1 MTLGRLA
8 WRGLAFHWRSH
19 AAVGAG
25 VAVSTAVL
33 VGALLV
39 GDAVRGSLHRIAL
52 QRLGEVEHAVES
64 GETMV
69 RTELAGELAGD
80 LGARVAPVLR
90 LAGTASSDDGR
101 LVVGQVQVLGVDAR
115 FWDLGRA
122 PDPLV
127 GGPGRA
133 VVNRR
138 LAAHLALQPGAEL
151 VLRVGR
157 PDTMP
162 GELPLT
168 WSARQTVPFRV
179 EVAAVADDDR
189 LGRFSL
195 DVSQLAPDTVFLPID
210 DLGRQADAA
219 GRANL
224 LLVAPGSQGAVPLP
238 ELERALRR
246 RFSLADAGL
255 SLRST
260 KAGALQ
266 LESGRV
272 FLAPPAERAGLAASP
287 AARGVLT
294 YFVTSIESA
303 GGRTPYSFVAAPGPP
318 LAPPS
323 LGDDE
328 IVLTDWLARD
338 LGAAVGDRIELTYL
352 LPTSGTRLEERRT
365 GLRVHSVT
373 PLAGAADPDLA
384 PHLPGLT
391 DSDACGGWDPSFP
404 VDLRRV
410 RPADEAYWQAYRTA
424 PKAFVTLAT
433 ARRLWGTRFGE
444 ATAVRF
450 PGGERPDH
458 LAAAITAGLDPATL
472 GVRCRPV
479 RQEGLTAAAGG
490 VDFGLLFLGLS
501 AFLLAAALVLGVLL
515 HALAVARRRLEWD
528 ALLAL
533 GFPARVVG
541 RLVLLEGTGV
551 AVGGILAGCAAA
563 VGVARLTILALGSV
577 WHDAVASTP
586 LTFAVQPRTILVG
599 AGVSLA
605 MSVVAMALTARRL
618 TRSSRPLLATPRP
631 RHRRPLWPGALA
643 AAGLVAALAVAWAG
657 HGRDREGAIAA
668 WAGGVLALGACLTGV
683 AAVLAAASG
692 SIPTSAA
699 RLGLRRVAHRPGR
712 TLALAGVLASGVLVV
727 VVVGVS
733 RGRGPGDP
741 AARGSGTGGFAFLAG
756 TTLPVRHDLNDPAGR
771 LALGL
776 PERWPASVVPLR
788 SRAGDDASC
797 LNLNRV
803 REPRVLG
810 VDPASLHSRGAFSFS
825 AWLSPP
831 LAARGWLAL
840 DAELPDGAVP
850 AVADASTIAWGLG
863 SQLGEVVTIPDERG
877 QALRL
882 RLVGALDGSILQ
894 GSLVIGEAAFLRHFP
909 SAAGYRALLVDAPE
923 AARGE
928 VEGALRQA
936 LRDHGVELRP
946 TAAVLAEGRA
956 VEDTYIAIFLALGG
970 LGLAL
975 GTAGFAALAA
985 RELLQRQGE
994 LACLRAIGFPRRSLT
1009 LLVLGE
1015 HAGILVAGLASGA
1028 VAGVIAAL
1036 PSVLGTTA
1044 RFPAISL
1051 AWPLAAASVL
1061 GLGATAAVTRLAM
1074 RGDPVRGLRQE

>member
-33 VGALLV
+33 VEALLV

-52 QRLGEVEHAVES
+52 QRLGEVEYAVES

-101 LVVGQVQVLGVDAR
+101 LVVGQVQVLGVDSR

-122 PDPLV
+122 PAH
-127 GGPGRA
+127 PGQV

-138 LAAHLALQPGAEL
+138 LAAHLALQPGAAL

-157 PDTMP
+157 PETMP

-168 WSARQTVPFRV
+168 WSLRQTVPFRV
-179 EVAAVADDDR
+179 EVAAVADDDH

-195 DVSQLAPDTVFLPID
+195 EVSQLAPDTVFLPID

-224 LLVAPGSQGAVPLP
+224 FLVAPRGDAVPIS
-238 ELERALRR
+238 ELARALRR

-255 SLRST
+255 SLRAT
-260 KAGALQ
+260 RGGALQ
-266 LESGRV
+266 LESERV
-272 FLAPPAERAGLAASP
+272 FLPPPAAQAGLAASP
-287 AARGVLT
+287 AARAILT
-294 YFVTSIESA
+294 YFVTSISSA
-303 GGRTPYSFVAAPGPP
+303 TLQTPYSFVAAGGPP

-338 LGAAVGDRIELTYL
+338 LGAGVGDRVELAYL
-352 LPTSGTRLEERRT
+352 LPTSGTRLEERRA
-365 GLRVHSVT
+365 GLRVHAVT

-384 PHLPGLT
+384 PLLPGLT
-391 DSDACGGWDPSFP
+391 DSDACGSWDPAFP
-404 VDLRRV
+404 VDLKRV
-410 RPADEAYWQAYRTA
+410 RPADEAYWQTYRAA

-450 PGGERPDH
+450 PDGERPDH

-472 GVRCRPV
+472 GVRCRAV
-479 RQEGLTAAAGG
+479 RREGLEAAAGG

-501 AFLLAAALVLGVLL
+501 VFLLAAALVLGALL
-515 HALAVARRRLEWD
+515 HALAVARRQREWD

-533 GFPARVVG
+533 GFPARTVR
-541 RLVLLEGTGV
+541 RLVLLEGTGA
-551 AVGGILAGCAAA
+551 AVGGTLAGCAAA
-563 VGVARLTILALGSV
+563 LATARLTVLALGSV
-577 WHDAVASTP
+577 WRGAVASTP
-586 LTFAVQPRTILVG
+586 LTFAVQPRSILIG
-599 AGVSLA
+599 AGLSLA
-605 MSVVAMALTARRL
+605 MSAVAMALTARRA
-618 TRSSRPLLATPRP
+618 TRSSRPLLAPPRRHP
-631 RHRRPLWPGALA
+631 RRRLPLGALA
-643 AAGLVAALAVAWAG
+643 VAGLAAALAVAWAG
-657 HGRDREGAIAA
+657 HGRDRAGAIAA
-668 WAGGVLALGACLTGV
+668 WIGGVLALGACLTGV
-683 AAVLAAASG
+683 GAVLAAEGGSVAS
-692 SIPTSAA
+692 STV
-699 RLGLRRVAHRPGR
+699 RLGLRRAAHRPAR
-712 TLALAGVLASGVLVV
+712 TLALAGVLASGMLVV
-727 VVVGVS
+727 VVVGLG
-733 RGRGPGDP
+733 RGAGPGDP
-741 AARGSGTGGFAFLAG
+741 TTRSSGTGGFAFLAG

-810 VDPASLHSRGAFSFS
+810 VDPAALHSRGAFSFS
-825 AWLSPP
+825 AWLAPG
-831 LAARGWLAL
+831 LEALGWLAL

-863 SQLGEVVTIPDERG
+863 SQLGEVVTMPDERG

-923 AARGE
+923 AARGD

-936 LRDHGVELRP
+936 LWDHGVELRP
-946 TAAVLAEGRA
+946 TAAVLAELRA
-956 VEDTYIAIFLALGG
+956 VEDTYVAIFLAVGG

-985 RELLQRQGE
+985 RDLLQRQGE
-994 LACLRAIGFPRRSLT
+994 LACLRAIGFSRRSLT
-1009 LLVLGE
+1009 VLVLGE

-1036 PSVLGTTA
+1036 PSLLGTA
-1044 RFPAISL
+1044 VRFSAISL
-1051 AWPLAAASVL
+1051 AWPLTAASVL